1 MYTWSTFIALSPLMK
16 PSRSDEVIDQTWD
29 ALIQMALKYQ
39 NRLGKF
45 RSARYDRHVVYSVIN
60 IRELAGIL
68 VEKQVITSW
77 QGGFRRLSTI
87 EAGVV
92 SGFKRIHEKF
102 HTDP

>member
-1 MYTWSTFIALSPLMK
+1 MK
-16 PSRSDEVIDQTWD
+16 PPRPDEFTDQTWD

-45 RSARYDRHVVYSVIN
+45 RNVRYDRHVVYAVKN

-68 VEKQVITSW
+68 VEKQIITSW

-92 SGFKRIHEKF
+92 AGFKRIHEKF